1 MSLSILSKLNR
12 RTVLRGVG
20 TGLALP
26 LLESMRLPGVL
37 AATTAAP
44 AAPVRMAC
52 IFMANGAIM
61 DQWKPT
67 GEGKDYQL
75 SPTLEPLA
83 PFREDM
89 TVFSGL
95 TQHHGRA
102 NGDGGGDHARN
113 ASAYLTGAQPRKTS
127 GADITVGQS
136 IDQAVAEKIGH
147 QTRLPSIELGI
158 DRGRNAGNC
167 DSGYSC
173 AYSSN
178 ISWKTATTPTSKEV
192 NPRSAFERLFGN
204 PESAADVER
213 RMRNRRSILDFVSD
227 DAKRVRQAVSGA
239 DKRKLDE
246 YFDSVRDIEERIA
259 RASSVPKEIPELK
272 LPDGVPSDLKEHI
285 QLMFDI
291 LLVAFQTD
299 STRVAT
305 LMLADAGSNRSYPE
319 VDVRDGHHELSHHQ
333 NDKDKMEKIARVDR
347 YLIERFGSF
356 LDKLK
361 ATKEGDSN
369 LLHNSMIL
377 YGSAIADA
385 NRHSHDDLPIIL
397 AGHGGGTIQTG
408 RYVNHPNET
417 PLNNLFLSMADR
429 MGVKLDK
436 LGDSKGVLDLS

>member
-1 MSLSILSKLNR
+1 MSRSILSKLNR
-12 RTVLRGVG
+12 RTILRGVG

-26 LLESMRLPGVL
+26 LLESMSLPGVL
-37 AATTAAP
+37 AATTAATT
-44 AAPVRMAC
+44 APVRMAC
-52 IFMANGAIM
+52 IFVANGAIM
-61 DQWKPT
+61 DKWKPT

-83 PFREDM
+83 PYRDDM

-95 TQHHGRA
+95 TQHHARA

-127 GADITVGQS
+127 AADISVGQS
-136 IDQAVAEKIGH
+136 IDQAIAEKVGS

-178 ISWKTATTPTSKEV
+178 ISWKSATTPSSKEV

-204 PESAADVER
+204 PQSAADMER
-213 RMRNRRSILDFVSD
+213 RLRNRRSILDFVSE

-239 DKRKLDE
+239 DQRKLDE
-246 YFDSVRDIEERIA
+246 YFESIRDIEARIA
-259 RASSVPKEIPELK
+259 RANSAPKEIPELN
-272 LPDGVPSDLKEHI
+272 LPEGVPSDLKEHI

-299 STRVAT
+299 STRIAT
-305 LMLADAGSNRSYPE
+305 LMLADAGSNRTYPD

-333 NDKDKMEKIARVDR
+333 NDKDKMEKISRIDK
-347 YLIERFGSF
+347 YLVERFCGF
-356 LDKLK
+356 LEKLK
-361 ATKEGDSN
+361 STKEGDSN
-369 LLHNSMIL
+369 LLNNSMIL
-377 YGSAIADA
+377 YGSAIADG

-408 RYVNHPNET
+408 RYVQHPNET
-417 PLNNLFLSMADR
+417 PLNNLFLAMSDR
-429 MGVKLDK
+429 MGAKLDK
-436 LGDSKGVLDLS
+436 HGDSKGVLDLS

>member
-1 MSLSILSKLNR
+1 MSRTILSKLNR

-26 LLESMRLPGVL
+26 LLESMTMPGL
-37 AATTAAP
+37 HAATTGAP
-44 AAPVRMAC
+44 TAPVRMAC
-52 IFMANGAIM
+52 IFVANGAIM
-61 DQWKPT
+61 DKWKPT

-89 TVFSGL
+89 LLFSGL
-95 TQHHGRA
+95 TQHHARA

-127 GADITVGQS
+127 GADISVGQS
-136 IDQAVAEKIGH
+136 IDQAVAEKIGS

-158 DRGRNAGNC
+158 DRGRNAGSC

-192 NPRSAFERLFGN
+192 NPRAAFERLFGN
-204 PESAADVER
+204 PETAADMER

-239 DKRKLDE
+239 DQRKLDE
-246 YFDSVRDIEERIA
+246 YFESVREIEERIA
-259 RASSVPKEIPELK
+259 RASTAPRDIPDLT
-272 LPDGVPSDLKEHI
+272 LPEGVPSVLAEHI

-299 STRVAT
+299 STRIAT
-305 LMLADAGSNRSYPE
+305 LMLADAGSNRTYPE
-319 VDVRDGHHELSHHQ
+319 VEVRDGHHELSHHQ
-333 NDKDKMEKIARVDR
+333 NDKDKMEKISRIDR
-347 YLIERFGSF
+347 YLVERFSYF
-356 LDKLK
+356 LEKLK
-361 ATKEGDSN
+361 STKEGDSN

-377 YGSAIADA
+377 YGSAISDG

-397 AGHGGGTIQTG
+397 AGGGGGTIQTG

-417 PLNNLFLSMADR
+417 PLNNLFLAMADR
-429 MGVKLDK
+429 MGAKLDK
-436 LGDSKGVLDLS
+436 HGDSKGVLDLS